1 MSRRSE
7 DIKDLAKALSAA
19 QGKIVFA
26 EKSAEN
32 PFFHKQYADLA
43 SVIKVAKAPLEEN
56 GLAVVQTLQYTEAGA
71 LVLNTELLH
80 SSGQWI
86 SGIYPVNP
94 VKNDPQ
100 GLGSAVTYARRYAYQ
115 ALLGIAPAGEDD
127 DGNRASGKETPP
139 AKDAARKKPEPPPPQ
154 APPASGKIGADIP
167 ENPWLWKIQGDS
179 FHKNCYVAALT
190 DDVLKK
196 LKNEKTRESLHL
208 QGRLTGHDM
217 EALYECF
224 RNLDARPDALT
235 VIMDEEAAKT
245 EPAIMDQTNE

>member
-19 QGKIVFA
+19 QGKIEFA

-43 SVIKVAKAPLEEN
+43 SVIKVAKGPLEAN

-94 VKNDPQ
+94 VKSDPQ

-115 ALLGIAPAGEDD
+115 AMLGIAPAGEDD
-127 DGNRASGKETPP
+127 DGNKASGKENPPP
-139 AKDAARKKPEPPPPQ
+139 AREAAKKKPEPPK
-154 APPASGKIGADIP
+154 ASGPIVPIP
-167 ENPWLWKIQGDS
+167 ENPWLWKIQGES
-179 FHKNCYVAALT
+179 QYKGCYVGALT
-190 DDVLKK
+190 DSVLKK
-196 LKNEKTRESLHL
+196 LKNDKTRDSLHL
-208 QGRLTGHDM
+208 EGRLTGHDM

-224 RNLDARPDALT
+224 RNEDARPEALSK
-235 VIMDEEAAKT
+235 IMDEDAEKAAPKT
-245 EPAIMDQTNE
+245 EDQTNE

>member
-43 SVIKVAKAPLEEN
+43 SVIKVAKAPLEAN

-139 AKDAARKKPEPPPPQ
+139 AKDAAKKTSPPKPSTPSIK
-154 APPASGKIGADIP
+154 AEIP
-167 ENPWLWKIQGDS
+167 ENPWLWKIQSEKSRFKGS
-179 FHKNCYVAALT
+179 YVAALT

-196 LKNEKTRESLHL
+196 LKNEKQRESLHL
-208 QGRLTGHDM
+208 EGRLTGHDM

-224 RNLDARPDALT
+224 RNEDARPDALT

-245 EPAIMDQTNE
+245 EPATMDQTNE